1 MPLCNGN
8 GGPVLSASP
17 PWPPFPSAPV
27 CPIRLVCF
35 RLAAKG
41 STKARHL
48 FLDGEGQVCIQ
59 VVFRS
64 AGIAT
69 AGHRGNAVTTHS
81 DEQRMSRN
89 QDPFQIPRAGWE
101 AAPSAGLASIDIN
114 ANGGAVNGGEFV
126 LESSLGGVVI
136 YAGYQA
142 LLTALRTEA
151 LRQRGVIDRATQI
164 RAIGETVWS
173 STKQGAVVSLALG
186 LVLLVFPWLSWPLAV
201 LGFVGMGKA
210 SLDLFHAFWDG
221 LDEVQRAEL
230 LAAANEAGVN
240 LRRFFDGEQG
250 QPGNQLA

>member
-1 MPLCNGN
+1 MTAFGVLADVHNGY
-8 GGPVLSASP
+8 PT
-17 PWPPFPSAPV
+17 
-27 CPIRLVCF
+27 LV
-35 RLAAKG
+35 AEM
-41 STKARHL
+41 T
-48 FLDGEGQVCIQ
+48 
-59 VVFRS
+59 
-64 AGIAT
+64 
-69 AGHRGNAVTTHS
+69 
-81 DEQRMSRN
+81 
-89 QDPFQIPRAGWE
+89 
-101 AAPSAGLASIDIN
+101 
-114 ANGGAVNGGEFV
+114 
-126 LESSLGGVVI
+126 
-136 YAGYQA
+136 

-164 RAIGETVWS
+164 RALGETVWS

-240 LRRFFDGEQG
+240 LRRFCDGEQG